1 MEPVLNPVIVARTSI
16 AWAIGIA
23 TWGSAR
29 TRAPVMTIVRKASP
43 VKTMAVA
50 AAERHAITTKTAPMP
65 RSAMPYR
72 VVVSIAAWQPV
83 VLGIR
88 SVTRPVGSVESLRC
102 ALRMPIVS
110 VTESVMAEPVAHHA
124 QITSIV
130 QDRESVVRMGVA
142 RKVKSAS

>member
-1 MEPVLNPVIVARTSI
+1 
-16 AWAIGIA
+16 
-23 TWGSAR
+23 
-29 TRAPVMTIVRKASP
+29 MTIVRKASP

-50 AAERHAITTKTAPMP
+50 AAERHAITMKTVPMP
-65 RSAMPYR
+65 RSAMSYR
-72 VVVSIAAWQPV
+72 VVVSIAWQPV

-110 VTESVMAEPVAHHA
+110 VTESVMAERVAPCA
-124 QITSIV
+124 DNLDCPGPRV
-130 QDRESVVRMGVA
+130 CGQDVVV